1 MTKEEYQYIL
11 NKLTR
16 AVYPKGFLCM
26 YEEDKICVCLTKAY
40 FRFVVEQF
48 GKLLEDED
56 IYDNFVKCEREDCPK
71 NKICEKRKEE
81 GKCFPNCDESCLRE
95 PYVFLEEE
103 EIEMHLALKHPNSI
117 YSDCRFKYSEY
128 IITILRDVENYASDD
143 DTKKS
148 VLLLFIN
155 FLNNGDENIP
165 LKNKQRLDEFKQGIK
180 KIHQKQPIENLY
192 KMSFEK
198 LLNKQFAKVPFSE
211 TESDF
216 EDKAYKVF
224 LEIISCWVNQEV
236 NINVPKNNMFNF
248 LTEQIRKQK

>member
-40 FRFVVEQF
+40 FRFVVEQL

-81 GKCFPNCDESCLRE
+81 GKCFPICDDMCLRE
-95 PYVFLEEE
+95 PYVFLDEE
-103 EIEMHLALKHPNSI
+103 EIEMHLASKHPNSI
-117 YSDCRFKYSEY
+117 YSEYRFKYSDY
-128 IITILRDVENYASDD
+128 IITILRDVENCAFDD
-143 DTKKS
+143 DTKKN

-165 LKNKQRLDEFKQGIK
+165 LKNEQRLNEFKQGIK
-180 KIHQKQPIENLY
+180 KIHQKELVESLY
-192 KMSFEK
+192 KKSFEK
-198 LLNKQFAKVPFSE
+198 LLNKQFTKVPFSQ
-211 TESDF
+211 TNLDFDDLVYSVFLKIISDWVNPKID
-216 EDKAYKVF
+216 DKASEK
-224 LEIISCWVNQEV
+224 
-236 NINVPKNNMFNF
+236 NMFRF
-248 LTEQIRKQK
+248 LTEQIMKY